1 MSFWIKAVAN
11 AIAETCVMWVI
22 GNIQLDITVLGYELL
37 QLHMFSQFKRGLSNA
52 VQYWGQKEMFAMTSS
67 LMCKAGE

>member
-37 QLHMFSQFKRGLSNA
+37 QLHMFS
-52 VQYWGQKEMFAMTSS
+52 
-67 LMCKAGE
+67 